1 MNQWSTRSKSCF
13 KITSR
18 SSLRQILLARLINV
32 YVKYL
37 MIGKELRQ
45 IRVKLGLTQKLMAER
60 LGLQRN
66 TVARMERDEI
76 GISGP
81 VERLARLILDV
92 QRLTSNMGFTERVLL
107 PARRR

>member
-1 MNQWSTRSKSCF
+1 
-13 KITSR
+13 
-18 SSLRQILLARLINV
+18 
-32 YVKYL
+32 

-107 PARRR
+107 LLDGDNETHTTEAQKRGGQ

>member
-1 MNQWSTRSKSCF
+1 
-13 KITSR
+13 
-18 SSLRQILLARLINV
+18 
-32 YVKYL
+32 

-81 VERLARLILDV
+81 VERLARLILNV
-92 QRLTSNMGFTERVLL
+92 QRLTNNMGFKEMVP
-107 PARRR
+107 PARQR

>member
-1 MNQWSTRSKSCF
+1 MAGN
-13 KITSR
+13 
-18 SSLRQILLARLINV
+18 
-32 YVKYL
+32 
-37 MIGKELRQ
+37 ELRR

-92 QRLTSNMGFTERVLL
+92 QSLSGRAGFKEMV
-107 PARRR
+107 PPVRRRNKTRH

>member
-1 MNQWSTRSKSCF
+1 
-13 KITSR
+13 
-18 SSLRQILLARLINV
+18 
-32 YVKYL
+32 

-92 QRLTSNMGFTERVLL
+92 QSLTSNMGSTERVPL